1 MLRDIVRALAADEP
15 RLLVVAEV
23 QRESDLASTVARF
36 DADAVLTSA
45 GQSDGDSIAR
55 LLRLHPQLR
64 VLTYTA
70 DHRVGYLD
78 RLVQQRTVLQDM
90 SAEDLVQAL
99 LGQGRFS

>member
-1 MLRDIVRALAADEP
+1 MLGDIVRALAADEP
-15 RLLVVAEV
+15 GLLVVAEV
-23 QRESDLASTVARF
+23 PRESDLAATVARF
-36 DADAVLTSA
+36 DADAVLTREA
-45 GQSDGDSIAR
+45 ESDGESIAR

-90 SAEDLVQAL
+90 SVEDLVQAL